1 MLGESRPW
9 VMPGPDPAGTICFY
23 EDFPYAWWTDFHG
36 IDDLA
41 GDPFARLPGDVS
53 LFPEYADITDDLER
67 KISGI
72 TLYQSQ
78 IERLFDSDTDMAD
91 AVRTHARAIAGIG
104 GVDGSAE
111 RYWVSSRV

>member
-1 MLGESRPW
+1 
-9 VMPGPDPAGTICFY
+9 
-23 EDFPYAWWTDFHG
+23 
-36 IDDLA
+36 
-41 GDPFARLPGDVS
+41 VS
-53 LFPEYADITDDLER
+53 FFPEYADITDDLER
-67 KISGI
+67 KITGI

-78 IERLFDSDTDMAD
+78 IERLFDSDTEMAD

>member
-1 MLGESRPW
+1 
-9 VMPGPDPAGTICFY
+9 VTFY

-41 GDPFARLPGDVS
+41 GAPFASLPRDVS
-53 LFPEYADITDDLER
+53 IFPEYADITDQLER

-72 TLYQSQ
+72 TLYESQ
-78 IERLFDSDTDMAD
+78 IERLFDSPIEMAD
-91 AVRTHARAIAGIG
+91 AVRSHARTIAGIG
-104 GVDGSAE
+104 EVDGSAE